1 MVERV
6 ARAILSSQVQTAP
19 EMEALHGSDYI
30 AAAKAV
36 IAAMREPTHMM
47 LVRGSEQ
54 GGGPEP
60 YQRNTKG
67 LPDIWRDMIDAAL
80 KE

>member
-1 MVERV
+1 MKQ
-6 ARAILSSQVQTAP
+6 ARAA
-19 EMEALHGSDYI
+19 
-30 AAAKAV
+30 

-80 KE
+80 KG